1 MVTIKVGL
9 IRGRHEMPVDEYILD
24 EVEDVFDFKLIGHL
38 INLFLENRVGIK
50 VKNVP
55 CINQCDYTDVNSFC
69 GENKLVIY
77 VTGLTA
83 ATAALVEKCAR
94 NGVDLTLMH
103 YNAET
108 GEYVPQKLF

>member
-1 MVTIKVGL
+1 MATIKVGL

-24 EVEDVFDFKLIGHL
+24 EVEDVFDFKLMGQL
-38 INLFLENRVGIK
+38 INSFLTKRVGIN
-50 VKNVP
+50 VKTAH
-55 CINQCDYTDVNSFC
+55 CINQCDYTDVDSFH
-69 GENKLVIY
+69 GERKLVVY